1 MNYRLLSSLIAAAAG
16 MAPVAA
22 AAEKP
27 GQIGRRSQASISINV
42 SVAPRVYIRNT
53 EMMRAASGPLLVTC
67 LVSNLPPASFTMTV
81 LPHLDS
87 RSRPSDGDTRQA
99 AISGRLAGCGS
110 RQSMKAD
117 HAMLALSGSGAA
129 TQERP
134 EQGPLVIIVR
144 PE

>member
-1 MNYRLLSSLIAAAAG
+1 MNYRLLSTLIAAAAG

-22 AAEKP
+22 ASEKP
-27 GQIGRRSQASISINV
+27 GQIGRWSQASISINV

-67 LVSNLPPASFTMTV
+67 LVSNL
-81 LPHLDS
+81 DS

-117 HAMLALSGSGAA
+117 HAMVALSGSGAA